1 MDECAKVRLMSFE
14 CLHVAA
20 NARQSLVSICLQY
33 YNRRLTRCRVV
44 EPRILC
50 IKRMSCLDVCRHPN
64 VRIEAHKVYNEF
76 IQDKHHIH
84 MNSTKWLT
92 LTEYVKYLGREG
104 LCKVEDSP
112 KGWFMQLIHRD
123 PEQVCLL
130 SNFSSNQPLQS
141 CGRQAQRKYPDASK
155 L

>member
-1 MDECAKVRLMSFE
+1 
-14 CLHVAA
+14 
-20 NARQSLVSICLQY
+20 
-33 YNRRLTRCRVV
+33 
-44 EPRILC
+44 
-50 IKRMSCLDVCRHPN
+50 MSCLDVCRHPN

-84 MNSTKWLT
+84 MNSTKWIT

-130 SNFSSNQPLQS
+130 SMYRATSHPTNRYNPVE
-141 CGRQAQRKYPDASK
+141 GRPNESIQMLLKFMQATQNALAASM
-155 L
+155 LVLPCFLGYVHL